1 MVLHQIATGT
11 SCLYVINYT
20 SNHYLLIDTG
30 ASYTIIDQKFATE
43 VLKLIPA
50 GIPQPLFTPGGNQL
64 MVRSINF
71 QFMGIT
77 KKCFTG
83 DFENFL
89 RKFSTTTVG
98 IIGTDFLHH
107 LKAVIDIG
115 KLTIEFAAIVSD
127 RE

>member
-1 MVLHQIATGT
+1 MVLHPIPTGR
-11 SCLYVINYT
+11 SCLYVIHYT

-30 ASYTIIDQKFATE
+30 AAYTIIDQKFATD

-50 GIPQPLFTPGGNQL
+50 GIPRPLFTPGGNQL
-64 MVRSINF
+64 MVRNINF

-77 KKCFTG
+77 QKCFTG

-89 RKFSTTTVG
+89 RKFSTHTVG
-98 IIGTDFLHH
+98 IIGTDFLQR

-115 KLTIEFAAIVSD
+115 NSTIEFNTIVSN